1 MVGFETRIS
10 GIQGDG
16 STSWASTSTPK
27 FLSSLKLATTP
38 VDLSFTYLC
47 SPITIVIY
55 NPLNFKWLA
64 PIHHIQLL
72 TPLLRNLFDEFC
84 SPRINSWIPD
94 FKSWPVFDPPG
105 INPMKRI
112 NQRLVAIK
120 LFVILKL
127 IKNQNKNRSAVHW
140 PSVFG
145 WAHIGF
151 WNWVSLWMNQNWSKD
166 SSSFF

>member
-16 STSWASTSTPK
+16 STSWATTSAPK

-47 SPITIVIY
+47 LPITIVIY

-105 INPMKRI
+105 VNPMKRI

-120 LFVILKL
+120 LSVILKL

-140 PSVFG
+140 PSFFG
-145 WAHIGF
+145 
-151 WNWVSLWMNQNWSKD
+151 
-166 SSSFF
+166 